1 MILKRSTLKNII
13 REEQDKLDNELSTV
27 DSDAVPE
34 IEIPEELQKVPEFM
48 ALSSDKQIKLTFI
61 LSLGV
66 KKFEEYQVSSLT
78 EKELSR
84 LLIANDYDI
93 KEYQWVIDNKHS
105 FVKWY
110 VDIVFLV
117 HVQRFVKMSKKGML
131 EG

>member
-110 VDIVFLV
+110 VDIVLMI
-117 HVQRFVKMSKKGML
+117 HAQRFAKMSKKGML